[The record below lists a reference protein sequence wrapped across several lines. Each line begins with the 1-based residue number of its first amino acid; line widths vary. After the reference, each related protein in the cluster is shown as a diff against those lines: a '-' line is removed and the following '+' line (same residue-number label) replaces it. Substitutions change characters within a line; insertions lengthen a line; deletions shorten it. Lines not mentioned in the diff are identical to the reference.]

1 MIAAVVFI
9 VGYNTGGFLF
19 YNIALLE
26 LQPQYLCTNST
37 STVEYHCKPSDFC
50 DKTNVTHRVDWDDKT
65 SLHNWVETLD
75 LTCTSGAKVGLI
87 GSMYF
92 FGLAAS
98 AIVLPR
104 ISDIFGRKK
113 IYFIAM
119 ALHLIVYFVFLV
131 STSLTLNIVM
141 ILLFGALSVGRASI
155 GYIYMQE
162 FTPIA

>member
-1 MIAAVVFI
+1 
-9 VGYNTGGFLF
+9 
-19 YNIALLE
+19 
-26 LQPQYLCTNST
+26 
-37 STVEYHCKPSDFC
+37 
-50 DKTNVTHRVDWDDKT
+50 
-65 SLHNWVETLD
+65 
-75 LTCTSGAKVGLI
+75 
-87 GSMYF
+87 MYF

-141 ILLFGALSVGRASI
+141 MLLFGALSVGRASI